1 MATILPKNLQLIAQR
16 LANFHRTTVRTR
28 AQSNDTASAG
38 QTVTFRLPTNTLVD
52 LHCLQIYAE
61 LQISN
66 TIQLPLATAGATIP
80 AGTGTY
86 PANGITMLAGPRSA
100 QSLIERLDIVIN
112 GQVVNGSNND
122 YGGLLSLLTNHLSTN
137 ARTNVMGF
145 LESGD
150 NKFDQTYGFGVRAGI
165 QAESYIPSEYSVP
178 NIPTLGNNIYQTT
191 LPSMLLNQDPANY
204 RPLSQITNG
213 NSSGSYTVPV
223 VMNGFMGFLAGN
235 FVRFIDTAVLGPV
248 EIRIRLAPG
257 SVMYGTD
264 NTTNNL
270 SVATTTSS
278 FVATAGNT
286 VAAPFPVGNAT
297 PGVPNLNNRP
307 SSFNYKLGNMYL
319 ILDTISFT
327 DDFYRAI
334 LAKRL
339 IDGGVITI
347 PYQNVF
353 SYQKNVGLS
362 DSVSFNLASQSLDY
376 LVGTFRDQRY
386 SSNCIKKY
394 SPDANDS
401 SYYKFSSCAG
411 MNAINST
418 TTYQFLVNNMYA
430 PTWPANVT
438 EAALLARSAW
448 DLANDSSGVGR
459 IDTLPKWRNGMFA
472 LVQSFNHHAEA
483 DKMISGLDTRG
494 ASSNMQFMFSGLI
507 PATGQVGYDP
517 NGICT
522 VNSYSAG
529 ATDEFTYDSLQ
540 HGTAS
545 GTAAIV
551 WAMTTSTLEISAGQN
566 IVVIF

>member
-1 MATILPKNLQLIAQR
+1 M
-16 LANFHRTTVRTR
+16 
-28 AQSNDTASAG
+28 
-38 QTVTFRLPTNTLVD
+38 
-52 LHCLQIYAE
+52 
-61 LQISN
+61 
-66 TIQLPLATAGATIP
+66 
-80 AGTGTY
+80 
-86 PANGITMLAGPRSA
+86 
-100 QSLIERLDIVIN
+100 
-112 GQVVNGSNND
+112 
-122 YGGLLSLLTNHLSTN
+122 
-137 ARTNVMGF
+137 
-145 LESGD
+145 
-150 NKFDQTYGFGVRAGI
+150 RAGI
-165 QAESYIPSEYSVP
+165 QADAYVPSEYSVN
-178 NIPTLGNNIYQTT
+178 NIPTLGSSVYTSA
-191 LPSMLLNQDPANY
+191 LPSLSVNQDPVAF
-204 RPLSQITNG
+204 RPLGQAANQP
-213 NSSGSYTVPV
+213 GSYTVPV

-257 SVMYGTD
+257 SVMYGSD
-264 NTTNNL
+264 NTTNNAL
-270 SVATTTSS
+270 VATTTTTGA
-278 FVATAGNT
+278 FT
-286 VAAPFPVGNAT
+286 VALGNSSANPFPAGSTATSIPPVGT
-297 PGVPNLNNRP
+297 PNLNNRP
-307 SSFNYKLGNMYL
+307 QTFNYQLKNMYL

-386 SSNCIKKY
+386 SAKCIKKY

-401 SYYKFSSCAG
+401 AYYKFSSCAG
-411 MNAINST
+411 MNTINSN

-438 EAALLARSAW
+438 ECALLARAAW
-448 DLANDSSGVGR
+448 DVANDTSGVGR
-459 IDTLPKWRNGMFA
+459 IDTLAKWRNGMFA

-494 ASSNMQFMFSGLI
+494 ASSNMQFMFSGLVA
-507 PATGQVGYDP
+507 ATGSVNYDP
-517 NGICT
+517 NGVCAMNT
-522 VNSYSAG
+522 YSAG
-529 ATDEFTYDSLQ
+529 STDEFTYDSLM
-540 HGTAS
+540 HGAAT

-551 WAMTTSTLEISAGQN
+551 WAITTSTLEISAGQN

>member
-16 LANFHRTTVRTR
+16 LSNFHRTTVRTR
-28 AQSNDTASAG
+28 AQSNDVASAG

-61 LQISN
+61 MQISN
-66 TIQLPLATAGATIP
+66 TIPLPSATASTSAVPTNFS
-80 AGTGTY
+80 
-86 PANGITMLAGPRSA
+86 ANGITMLAGPRSA

-137 ARTNVMGF
+137 QRTNTMGF

-150 NKFDQTYGFGVRAGI
+150 NKLDSTYSLAVRTAT
-165 QAESYIPSEYSVP
+165 QAENFVSSLYCLPIIPTAAAPYTNAVPSLVNYQVP
-178 NIPTLGNNIYQTT
+178 NN
-191 LPSMLLNQDPANY
+191 SK
-204 RPLSQITNG
+204 PLSMNTSG
-213 NSSGSYTVPV
+213 NAPGSYTVPV

-235 FVRFIDTAVLGPV
+235 FVRFVDTAVLGPV

-257 SVMYGTD
+257 CVMYGCD
-264 NTTNNL
+264 NTVNNSTTAVSG
-270 SVATTTSS
+270 SVLPYTAAVGATTTSN
-278 FVATAGNT
+278 V
-286 VAAPFPVGNAT
+286 
-297 PGVPNLNNRP
+297 NNRP
-307 SSFNYKLGNMYL
+307 SSFNYKLQNMYL

-353 SYQKNVGLS
+353 SFQKNVGLS
-362 DSVSFNLASQSLDY
+362 DTVSFNLATQSLDY
-376 LVGTFRDQRY
+376 LIGTFRDQRY
-386 SSNCIKKY
+386 SSNCIKKF
-394 SPDANDS
+394 STDANDS

-411 MNAINST
+411 SNLINST

-430 PTWPANVT
+430 PTWPANVN
-438 EAALLARSAW
+438 EAALLTRAAW
-448 DLANDSSGVGR
+448 DLANDASGVGR
-459 IDTLPKWRNGMFA
+459 IDQSSKWRNGMFA
-472 LVQSFNHHAEA
+472 FVQSFNHHAEA

-507 PATGQVGYDP
+507 PATGQVTYDA
-517 NGICT
+517 NGVCYMT
-522 VNSYSAG
+522 NYYAG
-529 ATDEFTYDSLQ
+529 STDEYIYDSFQ
-540 HGTAS
+540 HGAQS
-545 GTAAIV
+545 GCAAIV
-551 WAMTTSTLEISAGQN
+551 WALTTSTLEISAGQN